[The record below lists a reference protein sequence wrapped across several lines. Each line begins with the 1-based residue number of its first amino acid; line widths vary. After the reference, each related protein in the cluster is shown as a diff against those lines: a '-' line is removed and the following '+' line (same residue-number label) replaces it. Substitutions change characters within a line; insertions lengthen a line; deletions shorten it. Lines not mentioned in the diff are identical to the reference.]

1 MKLPFDA
8 RWLLPLALLLGL
20 ALRVPG
26 WFTQDIKDNWVT
38 FEPDEGQHVH
48 AATHRY
54 NDLYDGEK
62 VGDYNDSPWNVRGY
76 GHLIATTA
84 YGWYALQDN
93 PPSWEEF
100 VLLGRKLSTLFSLLL
115 ILSVWLLARAGGLSP
130 PYAGVAALLMAACDA
145 NATISHYC
153 LPAAGY
159 VFWCYLALLGALRL
173 GHKSSSFSGL
183 ALLALG
189 SAGAVAF
196 KFDVLPLA
204 WGGLYLLH
212 LAFMRRAIP
221 WWYVPVGVGLVL
233 AFVGISWY
241 GWSWDNIQSTFK
253 GLSKLNREGVP
264 VEDHFRDNLIVYPA
278 GVLAGVGLPAFG
290 FALFGLMRL
299 WGSAAG
305 AKRVEK
311 KAWTNRHWT
320 LLYLTGW
327 IVSEFIVRWS
337 VDTAFIRRVN
347 VFMPAVCILCAYGL
361 HELRKHSWLS
371 LAVVIYT
378 VLFGIVGQSNHWFDT
393 RYEMR
398 EFVNNELP
406 EDAKIGVSGYVKLE
420 GLRKTDWFMNG
431 NWDYAVIHETHYSRY
446 WKSMTTPFGLPECC
460 DGVYNCKSE
469 KECARMQSLL
479 SGTDEKARLLKAF
492 RPRNWFPERIAYA
505 HFFGY
510 YETFLGETLVFE
522 RKAGSRES

>member
-1 MKLPFDA
+1 MQLPFNA
-8 RWLLPLALLLGL
+8 RWLLPLALFLGL

-26 WFTQDIKDNWVT
+26 WYTQDIKDDWKT

-54 NDLYDGEK
+54 NELYDGGK
-62 VGDYNDSPWNVRGY
+62 VGDYNNSPWNVRGY
-76 GHLIATTA
+76 GHLVATTA
-84 YGWYALQDN
+84 YLKHSILDQ
-93 PPSWEEF
+93 PPTWLDF
-100 VLLGRKLSTLFSLLL
+100 VQLGRQLSTVFSLLL
-115 ILSVWLLARAGGLSP
+115 IFAVWLLARSGGLSP

-153 LPAAGY
+153 LPSAGY

-173 GHKSSSFSGL
+173 GHSSYSFGNL
-183 ALLALG
+183 VLLALG

-196 KFDVLPLA
+196 KFDVLPLI

-212 LAFMRRAIP
+212 LAFVRRAMP
-221 WWYVPVGVGLVL
+221 SWFVPIGIALV
-233 AFVGISWY
+233 AGFVAVSWY
-241 GWSWDNIQSTFK
+241 GWSWESIQSTFK

-264 VEDHFRDNLIVYPA
+264 VDDHFRDNLVVYPA
-278 GVLAGVGLPAFG
+278 GVLAGIGLPV
-290 FALFGLMRL
+290 FGLAMFGLKRL

-305 AKRVEK
+305 AKKGKEK
-311 KAWTNRHWT
+311 GWTAKHWT

-327 IVSEFIVRWS
+327 LLSEFLVRWS

-347 VFMPAVCILCAYGL
+347 VFMPALCLLCAYGL
-361 HELRKHSWLS
+361 SELKKYRWLP
-371 LAVVIYT
+371 LAVVVYT
-378 VLFGIVGQSNHWFDT
+378 FLFCVVGQSNHWFDT

-431 NWDYAVIHETHYSRY
+431 NWDYAVLHETHYSRY

-469 KECARMQSLL
+469 KECNRIQVIL
-479 SGTDEKARLLKAF
+479 SGDDKNARLLKAF

-505 HFFGY
+505 HFFGN

-522 RKAGSRES
+522 KIK

>member
-1 MKLPFDA
+1 MRLPFAA
-8 RWLLPLALLLGL
+8 RWLLPLALFLGL

-26 WFTQDIKDNWVT
+26 WFTQDIKDDWQT

-54 NDLYDGEK
+54 NSLSNGEK
-62 VGDYNDSPWNVRGY
+62 VGDYNSAPWNVRGY
-76 GHLIATTA
+76 GHLIATVA
-84 YGWYALQDN
+84 YGWYAMLDK
-93 PPSWEEF
+93 PPSWRDF
-100 VLLGRKLSTLFSLLL
+100 LLLGRQLSTLFSLLL
-115 ILSVWLLARAGGLSP
+115 IFAVYLLARSGGLSP

-173 GHKSSSFSGL
+173 GHGARSFGNL

-204 WGGLYLLH
+204 WGGLYLLY
-212 LAFMRRAIP
+212 LAFVRRAIP
-221 WWYVPVGVGLVL
+221 WWFIPVGIALVMG
-233 AFVGISWY
+233 FVGVSWY
-241 GWSWDNIQSTFK
+241 GWSWESIQKTFT

-278 GVLAGVGLPAFG
+278 GVLAGIGLPVFALAVVGLK
-290 FALFGLMRL
+290 RL
-299 WGSAAG
+299 WGAAAG
-305 AKRVEK
+305 AKKVEGPGWATK
-311 KAWTNRHWT
+311 HWT

-327 IVSEFIVRWS
+327 LLSEFLVRWS

-347 VFMPAVCILCAYGL
+347 VFMPAVCLLCAYGL
-361 HELRKHSWLS
+361 YALRRVRWLP
-371 LAVVIYT
+371 LAVVTYT
-378 VLFGIVGQSNHWFDT
+378 FLFCVVAQSNHWFDT
-393 RYEMR
+393 RYAMR

-406 EDAKIGVSGYVKLE
+406 KEAKIGISGYVQLK

-469 KECARMQSLL
+469 KECVRMQNLL
-479 SGTDEKARLLKAF
+479 AGTDEKARLLKAF
-492 RPRNWFPERIAYA
+492 LPRNIFPERIAYA
-505 HFFGY
+505 HFFGN
-510 YETFLGETLVFE
+510 YETFLGRTLVFE
-522 RKAGSRES
+522 RVK